1 MKLSKRL
8 PGLIFASL
16 FFLTSINAMAE
27 STDAL
32 YVQNYRDVLD
42 RYYTLLTDGSGE
54 GEMGVWE
61 AKLYPLQAT
70 ALDSV
75 GYALED
81 ISGDCVPELLIGAIA
96 RQDNQL
102 AYGSEI
108 FAMYTCVNGEPTLTF
123 EGWARNR
130 YCTMGEGT
138 FFYQGSGGA
147 MFSLFGTY
155 TLTPDGTSLVCDDL
169 YFTYEKSGNPEKVA
183 LYHNQTGS
191 MEPAESQELSIPEE
205 QFWQME
211 AELESRVREIGLLP
225 FSPIHPFFFGK

>member
-1 MKLSKRL
+1 MKLSKQL

-32 YVQNYRDVLD
+32 YVQDYRDVLD
-42 RYYTLLTDGSGE
+42 RYYTLLINDSAEGSGE

-75 GYALED
+75 GYALKD
-81 ISGDCVPELLIGAIA
+81 ISGDGMPELLIGAIA
-96 RQDNQL
+96 RWDNQL

-108 FAMYTCVNGEPTLTF
+108 FAMYTCAGGEPTLTF

-191 MEPAESQELSIPEE
+191 MEPAKS
-205 QFWQME
+205 
-211 AELESRVREIGLLP
+211 
-225 FSPIHPFFFGK
+225 